1 MRHLFLVFFLLL
13 PSLAMARD
21 IQVSTTKAP
30 AKIDILV
37 PDFKR
42 EGNFIDPEARDKRMA
57 DIIQHDLEF
66 TGLFRVV
73 RMADAGT
80 DKQKWRDM
88 GPPFILVG
96 SYSTDGREI
105 WIEGKLHNTAT
116 GEVVLSKKY
125 DKGVSLLRQRVH
137 QLADQ
142 VTFQLTGEKGLATS
156 RIAFISDATGSK
168 ELYIMDYDGHNIRQI
183 TFDKSIAML
192 PKWSQDSSYILF
204 TTFRRGVTDLA
215 WISPD
220 GSRRGTF
227 SAQKGLNTSGS
238 VSPSGE
244 WVVLTL
250 SKDGNPEIYLMSK
263 DGKQSKRLTNNQ
275 AIDTAPSWSPNG
287 REIVFTSDRAGSPQ
301 IYIMDAEGANVR
313 RLTFNSPYNDSAA
326 WSPNGDLIA
335 YTVREGRGFNIYV
348 SNPTGGNPLRI
359 TQSGENENATWSPD
373 GRWIAFSGKRTGK
386 GNIYI
391 TRPDGSEL
399 TSLGS
404 FTGNCYAP
412 AWSHRSVV
420 DDGR

>member
-1 MRHLFLVFFLLL
+1 MTHLFLVLFLLV
-13 PSLAMARD
+13 PALAMARD
-21 IQVSTTKAP
+21 IHVSTTKAP

-57 DIIQHDLEF
+57 DILQHDLEF
-66 TGLFRVV
+66 SGLFRVV
-73 RMADAGT
+73 RVADAGT

-88 GPPFILVG
+88 GPPFIFLG

-105 WIEGKLHNTAT
+105 WIEGKLYNAAT
-116 GEVVLSKKY
+116 GDLIFSNKH
-125 DKGVSLLRQRVH
+125 DKGVSLMRQRTH
-137 QLADQ
+137 QLADH
-142 VTFQLTGEKGLATS
+142 VIFQLTGEKGIATS
-156 RIAFISDATGSK
+156 RIAFTSDATGSK
-168 ELYIMDYDGHNIRQI
+168 ELYVMDYDGHNIRQL

-192 PKWSQDSSYILF
+192 PKWSQDGSYILF

-263 DGKQSKRLTNNQ
+263 DGKQSKRLTTNQ

-287 REIVFTSDRAGSPQ
+287 REIVFTSDRVGSPQ

-348 SNPTGGNPLRI
+348 TSPTGGNPLRI
-359 TQSGENENATWSPD
+359 TQSGENENPTWSPD

-386 GNIYI
+386 GSIYV
-391 TRPDGSEL
+391 TRPDGSEPA
-399 TSLGS
+399 SLGS

-412 AWSHRSVV
+412 AWSPRVAIK
-420 DDGR
+420 D